1 MIVPGRCT
9 ADGGGQPLIPYG
21 IDRGKDMRI
30 DVVGLNIEVTDAI
43 REHAEAKAGKLIK
56 FFDGVQ
62 QIVFRLSREDHQ
74 HHGTYGVEVVVDAV
88 KNKDFVSRA
97 QGEDLYA
104 AIDLAVQRASRQV
117 ADFKERL
124 RDVKRGPVE

>member
-1 MIVPGRCT
+1 
-9 ADGGGQPLIPYG
+9 
-21 IDRGKDMRI
+21 MRI